1 MKITLNLLPPGKKD
15 ELRKA
20 FIFTYAQ
27 SMIFLILLVVGF
39 VSFTLLSVRLLMYR
53 NLTDLSHRTAP
64 ETDEFRRVTDD
75 IRLMNNY
82 MERLDRL
89 SDNPVSW
96 SALYDGLDQLVP
108 PGVVLNRLTV
118 TRDGHVIVAGIGQT
132 RDDVLTLSN
141 NLEASPHFRNIKSPL
156 ANILQ
161 RTDVHFELE
170 ATYVP
175 FTASPRVNL
184 TGASSAPPKK

>member
-1 MKITLNLLPPGKKD
+1 MKTTLNLLPPGKKD
-15 ELRKA
+15 ELRKS

-27 SMIFLILLVVGF
+27 SMIFLVLLVVGF

-53 NLTDLSHRTAP
+53 NLTDLSRRTAP
-64 ETDEFRRVTDD
+64 ESDEFKRVTDD

-89 SDNPVSW
+89 SAGSVSW

-108 PGVVLNRLTV
+108 PGVVLNRLSV
-118 TRDGHVIVAGIGQT
+118 TRDGHIVMAGIGQT
-132 RDDVLTLSN
+132 RDDVLTLN
-141 NLEASPHFRNIKSPL
+141 NSLEASPHFRNIKSPL

-175 FTASPRVNL
+175 FTANPGANL
-184 TGASSAPPKK
+184 TAASQAPPKK